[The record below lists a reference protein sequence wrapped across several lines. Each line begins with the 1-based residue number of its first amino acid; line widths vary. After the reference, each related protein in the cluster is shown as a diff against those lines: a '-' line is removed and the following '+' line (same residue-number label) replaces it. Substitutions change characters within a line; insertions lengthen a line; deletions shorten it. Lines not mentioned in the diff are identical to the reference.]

1 MDRGTWWATVHRV
14 TELGIPKAT
23 YTIRGWVVLR
33 SQCMVH
39 TFSQFLLNYNHHTP
53 NTFLLTESFSGFPNV
68 YQLSQAS
75 LATNKQQQNLQF
87 YLPFVF
93 FATRKK
99 LETKLRIRRNQKIKG
114 EHMCFSHYLVPCNYW
129 CKCGLQLFFS
139 ISKYFLP
146 FADKRRKY
154 VHVWLR
160 GGQLE
165 TVRIFLRLCAIFCSM
180 FLVFMDDSCL
190 NYYYYGC

>member
-99 LETKLRIRRNQKIKG
+99 LETKIKSKLTSILGMKNSRWGRHNCICSMYKVRSSFLLRNS
-114 EHMCFSHYLVPCNYW
+114 ELHYLFCVSSNSKEQH
-129 CKCGLQLFFS
+129 CKC
-139 ISKYFLP
+139 
-146 FADKRRKY
+146 
-154 VHVWLR
+154 
-160 GGQLE
+160 
-165 TVRIFLRLCAIFCSM
+165 TVVCEYCVYI
-180 FLVFMDDSCL
+180 
-190 NYYYYGC
+190 